1 MGPLKRN
8 LPNILSGLRLILIIP
23 FVLAIRRHD
32 NLVVIVSAVSIV
44 LTDYLD
50 GKLARTWNVVS
61 STGKILDP
69 VADKICTV
77 LAALSLVYFRG
88 FPLWLLI
95 LIISRDAIILLAS
108 LAVLK
113 LRHIVP
119 VSNVIGKITMVII
132 ALCLMVYLFDI
143 EAFMPAMVIITV
155 VALIISTISYSIGF
169 LKTISGNVA

>member
-8 LPNILSGLRLILIIP
+8 LPNFLSALRLVLIIP
-23 FVLAIRRHD
+23 FMVAIRRDD
-32 NLVVIVSAVSIV
+32 NLVIIVSAVSIV

-50 GKLARTWNVVS
+50 GKLARAWNIVS

-69 VADKICTV
+69 LADKICTG

-88 FPLWLLI
+88 FPLWLMI
-95 LIISRDAIILLAS
+95 VIIARDIGILLAG
-108 LAVLK
+108 LILLR

-119 VSNVIGKITMVII
+119 ASNIVGKISMVTV

-143 EAFMPAMVIITV
+143 KAIMPGMIIITV
-155 VALIISTISYSIGF
+155 LALAVSVVSYSALF
-169 LKTISGNVA
+169 LRMIWRKVA

>member
-8 LPNILSGLRLILIIP
+8 LPNILSGIRIILIIP
-23 FVLAIRRHD
+23 FVLAIRRND
-32 NLVVIVSAVSIV
+32 NLVVIVSAVSIIM
-44 LTDYLD
+44 TDYLD
-50 GKLARTWNVVS
+50 GKLARTWNIVS
-61 STGKILDP
+61 ATGKILDP

-95 LIISRDAIILLAS
+95 LIIARDAIILLAG
-108 LAVLK
+108 LVVLR
-113 LRHIVP
+113 LRNIVP

-143 EAFMPAMVIITV
+143 EAFMPGMVIVTV
-155 VALIISTISYSIGF
+155 VALIVSTISYSIGF
-169 LKTISGNVA
+169 LRIIFGNVA

>member
-8 LPNILSGLRLILIIP
+8 LPNFLSALRLVLIIP
-23 FVLAIRRHD
+23 FMVAIRRDD
-32 NLVVIVSAVSIV
+32 NLVIIVSAVSIV

-50 GKLARTWNVVS
+50 GKLARAWNIVS

-69 VADKICTV
+69 LADKICTG

-95 LIISRDAIILLAS
+95 VIIARDIGILLAG
-108 LAVLK
+108 LILLR

-119 VSNVIGKITMVII
+119 ASNIVGKISMVTV

-143 EAFMPAMVIITV
+143 KAIMPGMIIITV
-155 VALIISTISYSIGF
+155 LALAVSVVSYSALF
-169 LKTISGNVA
+169 LRMIWRKVA